1 MLRFL
6 LNYRASQINEVLVHH
21 YYKDKIISVKKGD
34 EVRFLLR
41 PNKRMEKIEK
51 FVIEPYLTSRRI
63 NTYETEI
70 IPDDVRKIVINGKE
84 YHLK

>member
-1 MLRFL
+1 
-6 LNYRASQINEVLVHH
+6 
-21 YYKDKIISVKKGD
+21 
-34 EVRFLLR
+34 
-41 PNKRMEKIEK
+41 MEKIEK

>member
-1 MLRFL
+1 MKA
-6 LNYRASQINEVLVHH
+6 N
-21 YYKDKIISVKKGD
+21 
-34 EVRFLLR
+34 
-41 PNKRMEKIEK
+41 PNLGKVEK

-70 IPDDVRKIVINGKE
+70 ISDDVEKIVISGKE